1 MQAFPPPQP
10 PQKES
15 SPSSSASTGTAGSS
29 GKQAMKKARRTAV
42 TRNACRRCRQ
52 AKAKCDGK
60 HPTCTRCMPKHD
72 NCVYDVEGEGVTRM
86 QAMQQKLSAKELELD
101 RLKLVVKSL
110 RDGTDNDAAAILA
123 RLRLGDNLD
132 NIPAAV
138 ATRLPS
144 GLRDDGNHDS
154 GSTYAA
160 EAAMHN
166 WPSSSVLSRPDS
178 YAFGLQSTLNI
189 PSLTQYFSP
198 AEVVARLANQVPAAQ
213 RWASSVAVDPAQNA
227 VSSPPSQRQK
237 G

>member
-1 MQAFPPPQP
+1 
-10 PQKES
+10 
-15 SPSSSASTGTAGSS
+15 
-29 GKQAMKKARRTAV
+29 
-42 TRNACRRCRQ
+42 
-52 AKAKCDGK
+52 
-60 HPTCTRCMPKHD
+60 MPKHE
-72 NCVYDVEGEGVTRM
+72 NRVYDIEGEGVTRM

-101 RLKLVVKSL
+101 RLKLLIQSL
-110 RDGTDNDAAAILA
+110 RDGTDNDAAATLA
-123 RLRLGDNLD
+123 QLRLGDNLD
-132 NIPAAV
+132 NIAAAV

-166 WPSSSVLSRPDS
+166 WPASSVLSRPDS
-178 YAFGLQSTLNI
+178 YAFGLQFTLNI
-189 PSLTQYFSP
+189 PSFMQHFSP

-227 VSSPPSQRQK
+227 VSSPLSKRQK